1 MSVADDEDPELG
13 LRDRAGKVDYPL
25 LTLFRD
31 YGWDSIHW
39 FGFGV
44 LTSTMARFLA
54 IVPPVILG
62 LAIDAVFRSSKPY
75 ELPLV
80 PDAWIPSGQGD
91 QFALSVGIM
100 AAALVLSAVCN
111 FARQSSLNLFSHRV
125 KHEVRTACYQRMQ
138 RLDMD
143 FFNDKQTGELMSI
156 LNNDTN
162 RLELFLDNMMSS
174 AIQLGVLVLGIG
186 GVLFWLN
193 PQLAVVTLFII
204 PVAAVFTRWFM
215 KTVEA
220 QYSRIRETVGD
231 LNSRLEN
238 NLAGIEVIK
247 TAGTEE
253 YEDDRVRKASY
264 EYFRQDW
271 RALRMNFIYRPG
283 MQLLTSV
290 SFVATFVIGG
300 IWVTTGPP
308 GPFTGTLEVGELVT
322 FLLLTQRLVDPLTQ
336 MSQIVDRYEDAKA
349 STTRILGLMEVPVAI
364 TDSSEAVELHDVDGA
379 VAYEDVHF
387 SYGNEE
393 VLHGIDI
400 DAAAGDTVGLVGP
413 TGAGKST
420 ILKLLVRLYDVDEG
434 SIRIDG
440 TDIRD
445 VRVDSLRDHVG
456 YVSQDTFL
464 FDGTIAENIR
474 YGSFEATDEE
484 VREAARK
491 AEAHEFVT
499 ELPDGYDTEVGERGV
514 KLSGGQRQRI
524 TIARTVLKDP
534 EILVLDEA
542 TSDVDTETEMLIQ
555 RSLDRLSRDRTTF
568 VIAHR
573 LSTVRDADQLVVVED
588 GQIVERGTHTELLE
602 ADGLYANLWRV
613 QAGEIEDLPEEFV
626 QEAQRRAAE
635 RGDD

>member
-1 MSVADDEDPELG
+1 MSVADDEDPDLG
-13 LRDRAGKVDYPL
+13 LRERADQVDYPL
-25 LTLFRD
+25 IRLFRE

-39 FGFGV
+39 FAFGV
-44 LTSTMARFLA
+44 LTSTLARFLA

-62 LAIDAVFRSSKPY
+62 LAIDAVFRTTKPY

-80 PDAWIPSGQGD
+80 PSAWIPSGRGA
-91 QFALSVGIM
+91 QFELSVAIM
-100 AAALVLSAVCN
+100 AVALVLSSACN

-125 KHEVRTACYQRMQ
+125 KHEVRTATYQQMQ

-186 GVLFWLN
+186 GVLLWLN

-204 PVAAVFTRWFM
+204 PIAALFTRWFM

-220 QYSRIRETVGD
+220 QYSRIRASVGD

-247 TAGTEE
+247 TAGTED
-253 YEDDRVRKASY
+253 YEDDRVRRASY

-290 SFVATFVIGG
+290 SFVATFIIGG

-308 GPFTGTLEVGELVT
+308 EPFTGTLEVGELVT

-349 STTRILGLMEVPVAI
+349 STTRILGLMEVPVGVTDREDAI
-364 TDSSEAVELHDVDGA
+364 VLDEVDGH
-379 VAYEDVHF
+379 VKYEDVHF
-387 SYGNEE
+387 RYEE
-393 VLHGIDI
+393 ETVLHGIDVE
-400 DAAAGDTVGLVGP
+400 AAAGDTVGFVGP

-420 ILKLLVRLYDVDEG
+420 ILKLLVRLYDVDQG
-434 SIRIDG
+434 AIRVDG
-440 TDIRD
+440 HDIRD
-445 VRVDSLRDHVG
+445 IQLASLRDHVG

-474 YGSFEATDEE
+474 YGSFDASDEA
-484 VREAARK
+484 VRDAARK
-491 AEAHEFVT
+491 AEAHEFIT
-499 ELPDGYDTEVGERGV
+499 ELPNGYNTEVGERGV

-555 RSLDRLSRDRTTF
+555 RSLDRLSQDRTTF

-573 LSTVRDADQLVVVED
+573 LSTVRDADQLLVVED
-588 GQIVERGTHTELLE
+588 GKIVERGTHTELLE
-602 ADGLYANLWRV
+602 RDGLYANLWHV
-613 QAGEIEDLPEEFV
+613 QAGEIEDLPDEFV